1 MDSATDTEVHFDP
14 SKKPADDAV
23 TLRLNRTESSRSQRR
38 RSSEASKG
46 KRTGCCPK
54 LFERASGSW
63 WNPKFNSPI
72 IEQQF
77 LKNCFSQVRRRFRS
91 SLLYFILVT
100 LAWMIYIPLHILYT
114 GSNLEK
120 CEWERYEIAL
130 GCLLA
135 FCLLLLIL
143 TATRYYQKCVILS
156 SFVLAFVLCSM
167 LVMFTIFNMTMV
179 ESNCNGRVMSSIAT
193 FALAL
198 ETILMTYTVMPISF
212 LRTALMMIVFSV
224 VYETLY
230 FISLQEFCN
239 DMLAWK
245 IITKLFLHTC
255 VHVMGTHIFFMS
267 QVRTRS
273 TFMKIGEAIVARRQH
288 KKEKQVKEST
298 IHALM
303 PSMIAKELLSKSET
317 EGGRQQ
323 AIFRPFYMNRMEDVS
338 ILFAD
343 IAGFTQMSA
352 NKSAETLVG
361 LLNNLFGRFDIL
373 CTKNKC
379 EKICTLGDCYYC
391 VSGCPEARTDH
402 ATCCV
407 KMGLS
412 MIEAIK
418 DFCKEKGEKVNMRV
432 GVHTGTVLCGIIGNR
447 RFKFDVWSNDVTIA
461 NKMEASGEPGKVHV
475 SAETAKF
482 LGDQFLL
489 EESPAEKRP
498 LLLGMK
504 TYFIMCK
511 NDTIKTSNHSGTPTS
526 VHKVGITINSND
538 NVDSESANSDP
549 AAIRDGT
556 TNQTNKPLLSAEENK
571 VPSEN
576 NTPQEVSLLTSSH
589 LADGTIVSMLPPLVY
604 PSPLASFFSI
614 PSSDRSAI
622 RMKPFSIFK

>member
-23 TLRLNRTESSRSQRR
+23 TLRLNRSESSRSQRR
-38 RSSEASKG
+38 RSSEASKSR
-46 KRTGCCPK
+46 RTGCCPK

-100 LAWMIYIPLHILYT
+100 VLWMIYIPLHPLFDPQLAECGWIH
-114 GSNLEK
+114 
-120 CEWERYEIAL
+120 YEIAL
-130 GCLLA
+130 GCLLG
-135 FCLLLLIL
+135 FCVLLLAL
-143 TATRYYQKCVILS
+143 TATRYYEKCVIFL
-156 SFVLAFVLCSM
+156 SFVLAFILCSL
-167 LVMFTIFNMTMV
+167 LVMFTVFSMNDHK
-179 ESNCNGRVMSSIAT
+179 EEQCNGQVMSSIAT
-193 FALAL
+193 FALAV

-212 LRTALMMIVFSV
+212 LLTALFMIVFSI
-224 VYETLY
+224 VYEVLY
-230 FISLQEFCN
+230 FYSVKDCT
-239 DMLAWK
+239 DMLMGR
-245 IITKLFLHTC
+245 IITKLLLHIC

-303 PSMIAKELLSKSET
+303 PNAIAKELLSKSET
-317 EGGRQQ
+317 EGGRKQS
-323 AIFRPFYMNRMEDVS
+323 IFRPFYMNRMEDVS

-361 LLNNLFGRFDIL
+361 LLNDLFGRFDIL
-373 CTKNKC
+373 CVKNKC

-391 VSGCPEARTDH
+391 VSGCPEVRTDH
-402 ATCCV
+402 AVCCV
-407 KMGLS
+407 KMGLT
-412 MIEAIK
+412 MIDAIK
-418 DFCKEKGEKVNMRV
+418 DFCKAKGEKVNMRV

-498 LLLGMK
+498 LLLGK
-504 TYFIMCK
+504 YVLWQ
-511 NDTIKTSNHSGTPTS
+511 S
-526 VHKVGITINSND
+526 
-538 NVDSESANSDP
+538 
-549 AAIRDGT
+549 R
-556 TNQTNKPLLSAEENK
+556 LLSAALIITFVLDSFASHSLNLDPLL
-571 VPSEN
+571 PS
-576 NTPQEVSLLTSSH
+576 S
-589 LADGTIVSMLPPLVY
+589 PLVVTRVIVKTKY
-604 PSPLASFFSI
+604 LSLPFPFEPSRFFFLTLLLFI
-614 PSSDRSAI
+614 
-622 RMKPFSIFK
+622 